1 MSDENIGSQ
10 NLPAC
15 VVDFIQQLL
24 KKMRYRRTIRQ
35 DVQAELTA
43 HFEDE
48 LKDCMTDEQRQE
60 EAQQLITD
68 FGDVKL
74 LGVLLRRAKKRC
86 RPLWRTVVARTFQT
100 IGVLILCFIFYAI
113 WFAFGEPTI
122 SVDYMALLNQM
133 NQPEVGNQDNAWPHY
148 EKAIGL
154 YVEQVPGG
162 VVNEFTSLRKNGKKC
177 EEALR
182 FKDLMEDY
190 RQEIHEWLGQ
200 NQKHWDNLSPQQQS
214 VILKCFEFN
223 YVPFFRKIEPVYVQ
237 CRITMFD
244 LMADYVLKCVREK
257 TQLTVSISSISSGQG
272 LSTLRHFG
280 FSEEE
285 LRDWQE
291 PRGIPPHFLEAV
303 SVAVLHEASSRY
315 QDLPEGVSAP
325 LTDVEYAYIS
335 PWLKQNEPAWREFL
349 TGSKKSYCYRP
360 YNLNRN
366 ITNRLFKGII
376 QSHRG
381 ALRRL
386 AVLGIW
392 YSRIKVKEGKTYQA
406 LEDCLAVVRA
416 GSHWQGRDTIIEQL
430 AGLGISRIGHKEIL
444 HILSTQ
450 RLSGAELWYLQQQ
463 LSQLY
468 AEGYPLM
475 DIEGERLA
483 FLDIIQRSFTDGGL
497 GGGHLIPGQL
507 GNFVNSIGSDESEPV
522 LFMPLY
528 TVVSMIHARRDETLA
543 KFNQIYD
550 HQNKIINMTPYERRA
565 SGLQMTNDMLLS
577 LPRYRFFLIEMY
589 LPIMERTSRLMYW
602 DKAYHEAIVA
612 IVAFERW
619 RLEKD
624 GYPAALV
631 ELVSTGFLSGLPMD
645 PYSDKPLVYRK
656 TDDDFILYSVGSN
669 FADDGGKSGKDD
681 RGQLWMW
688 ADNGDTVFWPVPKP

>member
-1 MSDENIGSQ
+1 MSDENSGSQ
-10 NLPAC
+10 NLPAS
-15 VVDFIQQLL
+15 VVEFIQRLL
-24 KKMRYRRTIRQ
+24 KKMRYRSKIRQ
-35 DVQAELTA
+35 DVHAELTA

-48 LKDCMTDEQRQE
+48 LKDCKTDGDKEQKAE
-60 EAQQLITD
+60 HLITE
-68 FGDVKL
+68 FGDLKL
-74 LGVLLRRAKKRC
+74 LAILLRRAKKRC

-113 WFAFGEPTI
+113 WFSFGEPTI
-122 SVDYMALLNQM
+122 SVDYLALLNQM
-133 NQPEVGNQDNAWPHY
+133 DQPGIRNQDNAWPHY
-148 EKAIGL
+148 EKAISL

-162 VVNEFTSLRKNGKKC
+162 IVNEFTSLRYNGKKR

-182 FKDLMEDY
+182 FKGLMEDY
-190 RQEIHEWLGQ
+190 KQEILEWLRQ
-200 NQKHWDNLSPQQQS
+200 NQKHWDNLSPHQQS

-237 CRITMFD
+237 CRSTTFG
-244 LMADYVLKCVREK
+244 LMADYVLKCIREK
-257 TQLTVSISSISSGQG
+257 TQLTASISSISSGPG
-272 LSTLRHFG
+272 LSVLGSFG
-280 FSEEE
+280 FSEVE

-291 PRGIPPHFLEAV
+291 LRNIPPHFLEAV
-303 SVAVLHEASSRY
+303 SVAVLHETSRRY
-315 QDLPEGVSAP
+315 KDLPEDISAP
-325 LTDVEYAYIS
+325 LTDVEYEYIS
-335 PWLKQNEPAWREFL
+335 PWLKQNEPAWWEFL
-349 TGSKKSYCYRP
+349 AGSKKSYCYRP
-360 YNLNRN
+360 YNFKRN
-366 ITNRLFKGII
+366 IVDRLLQAII

-406 LEDCLAVVRA
+406 LEDCLAVVRV
-416 GSHWQGRDTIIEQL
+416 GSHWQGSETIIEQL
-430 AGLGISRIGHKEIL
+430 AGLGINRIGHREIL

-450 RLSGAELWYLQQQ
+450 RLSGAELEYLQQQ
-463 LSQLY
+463 LSELY
-468 AEGYPLM
+468 PEGYPLM
-475 DIEGERLA
+475 DIEAERLA

-589 LPIMERTSRLMYW
+589 LPIMERASRLMYW

-624 GYPAALV
+624 EYPAALG

-645 PYSDKPLVYRK
+645 PYSDKPLVYIK